1 MMIIANGL
9 KLTRSISDMERA
21 TGNIKAA
28 VAALLIR
35 LVITMV
41 PREHDRECDSRTAA
55 AYRRAELGNPS
66 RQAAP
71 RDRRLQAECRPQYRD
86 RFPLNAAP
94 SILARETAG
103 EQHAEGGQ
111 QSRVQHADDPGGG
124 QSNHDYGNGRGDDR
138 PVQALHLVAFPCLG
152 DEERAGPTDR
162 PAPRYS
168 RRRSA
173 RGDAGRGR

>member
-41 PREHDRECDSRTAA
+41 PREHDRECDSRVAA
-55 AYRRAELGNPS
+55 TYRRAEPGNPC

-71 RDRRLQAECRPQYRD
+71 RDRRLQAECRPQVPRS
-86 RFPLNAAP
+86 F
-94 SILARETAG
+94 SI
-103 EQHAEGGQ
+103 
-111 QSRVQHADDPGGG
+111 
-124 QSNHDYGNGRGDDR
+124 
-138 PVQALHLVAFPCLG
+138 
-152 DEERAGPTDR
+152 ERCFH
-162 PAPRYS
+162 
-168 RRRSA
+168 
-173 RGDAGRGR
+173 